1 MSQQTKILL
10 LDRFESDARYNCG
23 GSLKAVFHRNSNL
36 FLYGAAISMQGIGA
50 NAFSLSL
57 LYKVASLKIEREK
70 QYARLAHTRQI
81 SGRKVALGRQLRTH
95 GRVIVSIVSFH
106 GLVTAWT

>member
-57 LYKVASLKIEREK
+57 LYKVASLKIERERNNDLSK
-70 QYARLAHTRQI
+70 PKGGKYYSPSL
-81 SGRKVALGRQLRTH
+81 SLSLPLY
-95 GRVIVSIVSFH
+95 F
-106 GLVTAWT
+106 